1 MGAKPS
7 VKLTTDAPS
16 TAEKGQKVV
25 TSEPLE
31 VDGLAL
37 MEELLQQARYPV
49 DSLKGHVLKSC
60 DVQEN
65 GPDDFTVKVILDGKK
80 LDRYKSGRGD
90 GMDRIDHWMRVVA
103 DRKNRRIQQ
112 TSFVDLQGCWVDEV
126 EQARSKGG
134 YGCTELVGSPMR
146 VEFHIIQADG
156 SRQTDEEAAA
166 LLDTI
171 LTDALTNME
180 KRKAKV
186 MAEQDSLQG
195 DGQKSV
201 ISEPLDE
208 HIDFD
213 SFWEKFLGTI
223 KSPPSVPWLFRP
235 KVLEVSKEEFH
246 TVLVLPDTKQKITTI
261 VKHSKASGE
270 LTMETMQDGEK
281 IGGCTVILHR
291 NPLRVESWGVDID
304 GKRLSGGSSVKS
316 LQQTVDAVLSKKSH
330 RWFR

>member
-213 SFWEKFLGTI
+213 SFWEKFLDMV
-223 KSPPSVPWLFRP
+223 KNPPNAPA
-235 KVLEVSKEEFH
+235 KVKVTDVSKEEFLSEI
-246 TVLVLPDTKQKITTI
+246 VVPDSKTTMTTK
-261 VKHSKASGE
+261 VKHNKAAGE
-270 LTMETMQDGEK
+270 VITETLQDGERVS
-281 IGGCTVILHR
+281 GSTVLLHR
-291 NPLRVESWGVDID
+291 NPLRVETWGVDSE
-304 GKRLSGGSSVKS
+304 GKRLAGRGTARG
-316 LQQTVDAVLSKKSH
+316 LQEYVDTVLAKKSH
-330 RWFR
+330 HRSWFR